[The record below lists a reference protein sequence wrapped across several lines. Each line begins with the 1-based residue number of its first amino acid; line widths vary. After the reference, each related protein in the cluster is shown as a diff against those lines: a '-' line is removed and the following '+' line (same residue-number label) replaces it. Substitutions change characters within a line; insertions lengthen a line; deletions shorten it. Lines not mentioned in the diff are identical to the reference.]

1 MRAEILLPLLAAAV
15 LFAAPGTRAE
25 EARATPDEGAAP
37 APDDGSETRE
47 SPMTY
52 ITAMAFDDLW
62 DYDDPAGTEAKFR
75 KLRPELESAGDR
87 SALVQ
92 LDTQIARTLSLQR
105 KFGEAHALLN
115 GIEPELDSLDPVVR
129 VRWLLERGR
138 TFNSSGKK
146 EPAKKAF
153 LEAWVLGQS
162 IQAEAF
168 AVDAAHMVAIVE
180 EGDEAIHWNELALD
194 YERSLEDPR
203 AKRWKGSLLNNLGWT
218 YHDQGEHAHA
228 LELFEEALAF
238 RHEEGKDNLIDIAEW
253 CVARELRALGR
264 TTEALAR
271 QKELLRAK
279 EAAGRGNAGYVYEE
293 LGECLQ
299 ELGREE
305 DARPWFAKAYA
316 ELSKDPWLQ
325 ANEKER
331 LDSLKKRGR

>member
-1 MRAEILLPLLAAAV
+1 AEA
-15 LFAAPGTRAE
+15 
-25 EARATPDEGAAP
+25 AAP
-37 APDDGSETRE
+37 APDDGTDTRE

-75 KLRPELESAGDR
+75 ELRPELEAAGDR

-92 LDTQIARTLSLQR
+92 LDTQIARTFSLRR
-105 KFGEAHALLN
+105 KFAEAHALLN
-115 GIEPELDSLDPVVR
+115 EIEPELDSLDPVVR

-138 TFNSSGKK
+138 TFHSAGKK

-180 EGDEAIHWNELALD
+180 KDDEAIRWNELALD
-194 YERSLEDPR
+194 YARLSEDPR

-218 YHDQGEHAHA
+218 YHGKGEHERA

-238 RHEEGKDNLIDIAEW
+238 RLEEGEDGKIDIAQW

-271 QKELLRAK
+271 QQELLRAK
-279 EAAGRGNAGYVYEE
+279 EAAGRGSDGYVFEE
-293 LGECLQ
+293 LGECLA
-299 ELGREE
+299 ELGRTEE
-305 DARPWFAKAYA
+305 ARPWFAKAYA
-316 ELSKDPWLQ
+316 ELSKDAWLQ
-325 ANEKER
+325 ANEAER
-331 LDSLKKRGR
+331 LESLRKRGR